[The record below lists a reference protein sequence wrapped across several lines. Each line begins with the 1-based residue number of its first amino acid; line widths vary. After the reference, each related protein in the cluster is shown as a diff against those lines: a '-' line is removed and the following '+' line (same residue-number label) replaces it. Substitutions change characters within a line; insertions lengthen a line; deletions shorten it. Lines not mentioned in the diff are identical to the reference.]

1 MLELQVLTPRSLC
14 SPPGLARGRG
24 SGEPYM
30 VTGGLGAAQGLV
42 LGWSEVGMPRHPGV
56 APGLSGHPGLPV
68 LPGLRDP
75 EG

>member
-1 MLELQVLTPRSLC
+1 
-14 SPPGLARGRG
+14 
-24 SGEPYM
+24 M